1 MADGGDVKPEVRYEE
16 REVTPDYA
24 RELRAK
30 QPKDGKPRNIKRGSL
45 NKIER
50 ALRDGSFHM
59 DANTVKIG
67 WPSGATLDGNH
78 RLQAVINTGITVRMR
93 FAINVPDE
101 TLDVID
107 SGVARSLA
115 DQLKLRGE
123 THSKERAA
131 LFGAVCEIH
140 DGRSY
145 SASVEEYDRFKA
157 AVGEDLIERA
167 VQWQFKA
174 KRNGLV
180 SPAFLSACF
189 LFVTLCDR
197 DLEAFFGRV
206 AAAVGEEHQVERQL
220 SKRLGKLH
228 DDRAGSG
235 QGDRTDIAKLCCIAA
250 EAHSRGVRLDTAL
263 RKETE
268 TVKHASPE
276 DLRTKNLTAL
286 RRFKAL
292 ARQGWAKGVIRS

>member
-78 RLQAVINTGITVRMR
+78 RLLAVINTGITVRMR

-157 AVGEDLIERA
+157 AVGEELIERA

-189 LFVTLCDR
+189 LFITLCDR
-197 DLEAFFGRV
+197 DTEVFFSRV
-206 AAAVGEEHQVERQL
+206 ASAVGEEHQVERQL
-220 SKRLGKLH
+220 SKRLAKLH

-235 QGDRTDIAKLCCIAA
+235 QGDRTDIAKLCCVAA
-250 EAHSRGVRLDTAL
+250 EAHARGVKLDTAL

-268 TVKHASPE
+268 AVKHASPE
-276 DLRTKNLTAL
+276 DLRAKNLTAL